1 MRSEVEVI
9 KTSAPNSLGA
19 LAAAKPI
26 PEAEPTPVTRA
37 FKESSLNTSLL

>member
-9 KTSAPNSLGA
+9 KTSAPSSLSA

-37 FKESSLNTSLL
+37 FEESSLNT